1 MIMIQFRLMCRDV
14 CGMRMRSGASIITVL
29 ESYVLDDM

>member
-14 CGMRMRSGASIITVL
+14 CGMRSGASIITVL